1 MKCLEKSEQTK
12 DLYPLFGWDT
22 YLKKNR
28 ELLDDSVHSNRFL
41 RMLLN
46 CNTVYIE
53 NRERHLVNCEIIL
66 NQLFL
71 LHLSFIFHL
80 NPQYLMA
87 SDYMDYMDEGMTPP
101 TGCENWIAT
110 FAQDAFD
117 KVIKPHKSIA
127 NFILSKCYLK
137 IS

>member
-1 MKCLEKSEQTK
+1 MPREARVTSSIGVYHTILRGVNKQQIFECTEDYEHFVRILQRQCS
-12 DLYPLFGWDT
+12 LPVDT
-22 YLKKNR
+22 YPR
-28 ELLDDSVHSNRFL
+28 AIMVDEMWRCFRSF
-41 RMLLN
+41 RM
-46 CNTVYIE
+46 
-53 NRERHLVNCEIIL
+53 
-66 NQLFL
+66 
-71 LHLSFIFHL
+71 HLSFIFHL

-101 TGCENWIAT
+101 AGCENWIAT